1 MRARLLT
8 LLSVCGI
15 PVVVAAGPAAR
26 ASKAT
31 DSGAEARAT
40 VEISVDARCTGPR
53 ATRVTV
59 SPWNTSLRQGDSVT
73 WTINSAANTDSIV
86 IAPKNSSTW
95 PFLAAPPYRG
105 RKNAPARAA
114 RMRPGAR
121 GRYSY
126 DISLVCRAGANSD
139 TVRIDPDII
148 IE

>member
-15 PVVVAAGPAAR
+15 PVVVAADPAMRTRELGDAR
-26 ASKAT
+26 AR
-31 DSGAEARAT
+31 ERAT
-40 VEISVDARCTGPR
+40 VEITVDARCTGPR
-53 ATRVTV
+53 TTRVTV
-59 SPWNTSLRQGDSVT
+59 SPWNTSLRQGDSVA
-73 WTINSAANTDSIV
+73 WVINSAANTDSIV

-95 PFLAAPPYRG
+95 PFLATPPYRG
-105 RKNAPARAA
+105 RKNAPARAT

-126 DISLVCRAGANSD
+126 DISLVCRAGATAD